1 MIKIKRIYSPA
12 MAIDG
17 YRVLVDRLWP
27 RGITR
32 ADANLDDWLKEVS
45 PSHELRKWFG
55 HRPDRWDEFV
65 ARYRVELQLP
75 QQTQQLEQLR
85 EISSSDT
92 LTLLYAARSHDQNNA
107 VVLRELVLNS

>member
-12 MAIDG
+12 VATDG

-32 ADANLDDWLKEVS
+32 ADANLDSWLKEVS
-45 PSHELRKWFG
+45 PSNDLRKWFG

-65 ARYRVELQLP
+65 VRYYAELQLP
-75 QQTQQLEQLR
+75 QQAQQLEQLR
-85 EISSSDT
+85 EISPGRT

-107 VVLRELVLNS
+107 IVIRDLLVNS